1 MLVIFISTNLYKQI
15 CAYKILKPTC
25 LHYRTCISISLFAYD
40 FVAAINFSS
49 FSMYGFIINIF
60 VTKLRGAGA
69 ILYSIISG
77 KNGKLQL
84 PLAVA

>member
-1 MLVIFISTNLYKQI
+1 
-15 CAYKILKPTC
+15 
-25 LHYRTCISISLFAYD
+25 LFAYD

-77 KNGKLQL
+77 KNGKQQL